1 MPASQR
7 MPSNPVVLEDARVLW
22 RLSDASQSRVETHLG
37 PNQICLLAEGDAGG
51 GIAVWVEAQAPFE
64 LEIDTGFTTF
74 VEQVPAGRT
83 RYLLTYLDRTDVR
96 QIDSA

>member
-1 MPASQR
+1 MATSELPEASHVQ
-7 MPSNPVVLEDARVLW
+7 VDGDRVAW
-22 RLSDASQSRVETHLG
+22 RLLTEPPIAAQVQFGVNR
-37 PNQICLLAEGDAGG
+37 IRLLAEADTGG
-51 GIAVWVEAQAPFE
+51 GVAVLVETQVPFE

-96 QIDSA
+96 HV

>member
-1 MPASQR
+1 MVTS
-7 MPSNPVVLEDARVLW
+7 VLP
-22 RLSDASQSRVETHLG
+22 DASQVLLDGDRVVWRLHAEPPVVAQVQFGANHVS
-37 PNQICLLAEGDAGG
+37 LLAEADTGG
-51 GIAVWVEAQAPFE
+51 GVAVLVEAQAPFE

-96 QIDSA
+96 QV